1 MLDME
6 NSGSKSRQTLKLHR
20 TLNAACSG
28 FLENFQIQKHPKQVK
43 SPSYPPE
50 KEMVTEGSQL
60 HRHNPLKKCLG
71 WSWEIIDQFD
81 LGGRQDPKD
90 INKR

>member
-1 MLDME
+1 ME

-20 TLNAACSG
+20 TLKAACSG

-43 SPSYPPE
+43 NLSYPPE